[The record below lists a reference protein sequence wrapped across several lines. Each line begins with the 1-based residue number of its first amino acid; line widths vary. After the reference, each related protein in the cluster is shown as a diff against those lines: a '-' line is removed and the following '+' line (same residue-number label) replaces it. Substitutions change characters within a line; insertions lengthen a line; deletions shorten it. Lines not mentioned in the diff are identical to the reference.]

1 MATIRITVLG
11 LVIVAV
17 GFALFTV
24 IAGFKVR
31 TEAKSALSDLSG
43 LQQWDDPTAWGAISV
58 YHSSQR
64 LALPFIP
71 RLAPSPASTSMEGSP
86 EWGSSCRISRKSNGK
101 VVAESPVTDLF
112 ENGRHPSE
120 SEKQWAEKT
129 LAPTLEKAPEKPIG
143 APTGINVDEHGARA
157 LHHDFRH
164 ADSPPLHPCRS
175 SRRLERTTSYLN
187 YPGQPPYTRGIHAS
201 GYRGKMW
208 TMRQFSGFASPEETN
223 QRYKYL
229 LEHGGQGLSVAF
241 DLPTLM
247 GYDSDHPFSEGE
259 VGKCGVAIDSL
270 EDMEILFDGI
280 DLEKTTVSMTIN
292 SPASVLWAMY
302 LAVAEKQGADWQK
315 ISGTIQNDILKE
327 YIAQK
332 EYIYPPAPSM
342 RLVIDT
348 FEFGS
353 MFTPRFNTI
362 SISGYHIREAG
373 STALQELAF
382 TIYDGVEYVE
392 WARRRGLDVDE
403 FGPRLSFFFNAHNDF
418 FEEIAK
424 YRAARKIWYRL
435 MKDRFGA
442 KNQRTWLMR
451 FHTQTAGVSLTAQQP
466 MNNVARVALQA
477 LAAVLGGTQS
487 LHTDSYDEA
496 LALPTEEAVRIA
508 LRTQQ
513 IIAYESGVAQTVDP
527 LGGSY
532 FVERLTLDM
541 ENGAFDYFDK
551 LDAMG
556 GMVAAIEK
564 GYPQK
569 EIAEASYQFQRAN
582 EAREKITVG
591 ANEFVVEEPSPNIL
605 YIGEEV
611 AQAQTKKLKS
621 LRERRSNEEV
631 RRCLDALKKAAA
643 QEPRAGENGQISP
656 ANTMPFIVEAVKAYA
671 TVGEICE
678 ALREVYGTYTETAF
692 A

>member
-1 MATIRITVLG
+1 MADKKHSRP
-11 LVIVAV
+11 AV
-17 GFALFTV
+17 TQV
-24 IAGFKVR
+24 
-31 TEAKSALSDLSG
+31 S
-43 LQQWDDPTAWGAISV
+43 
-58 YHSSQR
+58 
-64 LALPFIP
+64 
-71 RLAPSPASTSMEGSP
+71 
-86 EWGSSCRISRKSNGK
+86 
-101 VVAESPVTDLF
+101 ESPISDVT
-112 ENGRHPSE
+112 EHRHPSD
-120 SEKQWAEKT
+120 SERKWAENT
-129 LAPTLEKAPEKPIG
+129 LLPALEKSAERPIG
-143 APTGINVDEHGARA
+143 KPTGVNLDEHGGAR
-157 LHHDFRH
+157 FTTI
-164 ADSPPLHPCRS
+164 SGVPV
-175 SRRLERTTSYLN
+175 RRLYTQADLPDDWDYEQYLAH
-187 YPGQPPYTRGIHAS
+187 PGQPPYTRGIHAT
-201 GYRGKMW
+201 GYRGKLF

-229 LEHGGQGLSVAF
+229 LEHGGSGLSVAF

-247 GYDSDHPFSEGE
+247 GYDSDHIASEGE

-302 LAVAEKQGADWQK
+302 LVVAEKQGADWKK

-342 RLVIDT
+342 RLVVDT

-353 MFTPRFNTI
+353 RFTPRFNTI

-382 TIYDGVEYVE
+382 TLYDGAEYVE

-424 YRAARKIWYRL
+424 YRAARKIWYRV

-442 KNQRTWLMR
+442 KTQRTWLMR
-451 FHTQTAGVSLTAQQP
+451 FHTQTAGVSLPAQQP
-466 MNNVARVALQA
+466 MNNIARVAIQA

-487 LHTDSYDEA
+487 LHTDAYDEA
-496 LALPTEEAVRIA
+496 LALPTEEAARIA

-513 IIAYESGVAQTVDP
+513 IIAYESGVTQTADP

-532 FVERLTLDM
+532 FLENLTLKM
-541 ENGAFDYFDK
+541 EQGSFDYFGK

-556 GMVAAIEK
+556 GMVKAIER

-569 EIAEASYQFQRAN
+569 EIAEAAYQYQRAV
-582 EAREKITVG
+582 EAKEKVIVG
-591 ANEFVVEEPSPNIL
+591 VNDFVVEEEPPTTL
-605 YIGEEV
+605 YIDETV
-611 AQAQTKKLKS
+611 ARQQSAKLKR
-621 LRERRSNEEV
+621 LRARRSNEEV
-631 RRCLDALKKAAA
+631 QRRLESLKQAAA
-643 QEPRAGENGQISP
+643 QEPRAGQNHAISP
-656 ANTMPFIVEAVKAYA
+656 ANTMPYIIEAVRAYA
-671 TVGEICE
+671 TVGEICD
-678 ALREVYGTYTETAF
+678 AMREVFGIYTEVSVT
-692 A
+692 

>member
-1 MATIRITVLG
+1 MADQI
-11 LVIVAV
+11 
-17 GFALFTV
+17 
-24 IAGFKVR
+24 KKKP
-31 TEAKSALSDLSG
+31 EQSG
-43 LQQWDDPTAWGAISV
+43 
-58 YHSSQR
+58 
-64 LALPFIP
+64 
-71 RLAPSPASTSMEGSP
+71 
-86 EWGSSCRISRKSNGK
+86 
-101 VVAESPVTDLF
+101 VAESPIAEVF
-112 ENGRHPSE
+112 EGRQPSE
-120 SEKQWAEKT
+120 SEKRWAESTLAKT
-129 LAPTLEKAPEKPIG
+129 LERSPERPIG
-143 APTGINVDEHGARA
+143 EPTGVNVDEHGNAR
-157 LHHDFRH
+157 FTTI
-164 ADSPPLHPCRS
+164 SGVPI
-175 SRRLERTTSYLN
+175 RRLYTQADLPQDWNYDQYLG
-187 YPGQPPYTRGIHAS
+187 YPGQVPYARGIHAT
-201 GYRGKMW
+201 GYRGRLW

-223 QRYKYL
+223 ERYRYL
-229 LEHGGQGLSVAF
+229 LAQGGGGLSVAF

-247 GYDSDHPFSEGE
+247 GYDSDHPASEGE

-270 EDMEILFDGI
+270 EDMEILFNGI

-302 LAVAEKQGADWQK
+302 LVVAEKQGADWKK

-353 MFTPRFNTI
+353 RFTPRFNTI

-403 FGPRLSFFFNAHNDF
+403 FGQRLSFFFNSHNDF

-424 YRAARKIWYRL
+424 FRSARKIWYRL

-466 MNNVARVALQA
+466 MNNIARVAIQA

-496 LALPTEEAVRIA
+496 LALPTAEAARIA

-513 IIAYESGVAQTVDP
+513 ILAYESGVANTVDP
-527 LGGSY
+527 LGGAY
-532 FVERLTLDM
+532 FVEKSTLDM
-541 ENGAFDYFDK
+541 EHGAFEYFDK

-556 GMVAAIEK
+556 GMVRAIEL
-564 GYPQK
+564 GFPQK
-569 EIAEASYQFQRAN
+569 EIAEASYQFQRAV
-582 EAREKITVG
+582 EAKEKIIVG
-591 ANEFVVEEPSPNIL
+591 VNDFTIEENPPETL
-605 YIGEEV
+605 YIDESV
-611 AQAQTKKLKS
+611 AQRQSQKLKA
-621 LRERRSNEEV
+621 LRSRRNNDEV
-631 RRCLDALKKAAA
+631 RRRLDALKKAAA
-643 QEPRAGENGQISP
+643 QEPVVRQNGQISD
-656 ANTMPFIVEAVKAYA
+656 ANTMPYIVDCVRAYA
-671 TVGEICE
+671 TVGEICD
-678 ALREVYGTYTETAF
+678 ALREVYGTYEEVSIT
-692 A
+692 